1 MPENKFTLTANEKR
15 ITEYVSSQGKQAS
28 RSKIQRLALKWHK
41 RQELIS
47 NDELR
52 RLFDHSDPTA
62 NIAIRNVMKENNGPG
77 TIAAKQCSEAV

>member
-1 MPENKFTLTANEKR
+1 MPENQVTITANEKR
-15 ITEYVSSQGKQAS
+15 ITEYVESHGNKVS

-62 NIAIRNVMKENNGPG
+62 DAAIRNVMKENNGSG
-77 TIAAKQCSEAV
+77 TVAKQCSEAA